1 MHIFRP
7 FDQYNIPRET
17 KSASRS
23 PTFSWKYRIFVDT
36 IKYIALENK
45 KLSNLLR
52 SLVKYGLPVA
62 LSVCLCIY
70 LYSKIDINVIA
81 GEIRRC
87 NYIWIG
93 IALVVSVFSHIFRA
107 MRWSIQLDAL
117 DIRTPL
123 PPLVWSIFGTYA
135 VNLLAPRLGEL
146 WRTGY
151 IAKRQDA
158 KFSTVFGS
166 MVCDRLADTATVL
179 LLTLFTFIIA
189 RPAFIAF
196 GEKYPETYR
205 GIVNMLHSPW
215 LWCAAVAGVL
225 LAVWLFTTRSR
236 NGIVVKVRRVVKNL
250 WDGFA
255 VVATMPHK
263 GKWLLLTAA
272 VWGCYFFQL
281 YIAFF
286 AFDFTEELGI
296 LCALVAFVLSSISM
310 GIPSNGGL
318 GPWHIAIIF
327 ALGIYGVEY
336 NRAAAFATIVW
347 GSQTCLLVLL
357 GLYAF
362 ISIAFD
368 KKHSKAPA
376 ETA

>member
-1 MHIFRP
+1 M
-7 FDQYNIPRET
+7 EKK
-17 KSASRS
+17 KSSS
-23 PTFSWKYRIFVDT
+23 
-36 IKYIALENK
+36 
-45 KLSNLLR
+45 LLR
-52 SLVKYGLPVA
+52 NIIKYGLPVA
-62 LSVCLCIY
+62 LSVCLCFY
-70 LYSKIDINVIA
+70 LYSKIDVNVIVD
-81 GEIRRC
+81 EIRRC
-87 NYIWIG
+87 DYMWIA

-107 MRWSIQLDAL
+107 MRWRIQLDAL
-117 DIRTPL
+117 EIYTPL

-158 KFSTVFGS
+158 KFTTVFGS

-179 LLTLFTFIIA
+179 LLTLVTFFIA

-196 GEKYPETYR
+196 GEKYPETYQ
-205 GIVNMLHSPW
+205 GMLNMLHSPW
-215 LWCAAVAGVL
+215 LWGAGVVMI
-225 LAVWLFTTRSR
+225 AVVVWLFTTKTTSKWVLR
-236 NGIVVKVRRVVKNL
+236 VRQAVKNL

-281 YIAFF
+281 YLAYF
-286 AFDFTEELGI
+286 AFSFTAGLGI
-296 LCALVAFVLSSISM
+296 VCALVAFVLSSISM

-318 GPWHIAIIF
+318 GPWHLAIIF

-336 NRAAAFATIVW
+336 NQAAAFATIVW
-347 GSQTCLLVLL
+347 GSQTCLLVIL

-362 ISIAFD
+362 ISIALD
-368 KKHSKAPA
+368 KKHVTPAVNNISK
-376 ETA
+376 